1 VTGIHLD
8 AAWVRGYA
16 KLTDDSAG
24 ALDEGIRTMAIEPLS
39 EESFGQLGRQLRT
52 PQAYGKAAQLLRG
65 QLARAV
71 ESLRA
76 AADGLE
82 KVTDAYV
89 ETDAQAVRTMT
100 RGQQQ

>member
-1 VTGIHLD
+1 VPWTKASGP
-8 AAWVRGYA
+8 WR
-16 KLTDDSAG
+16 S
-24 ALDEGIRTMAIEPLS
+24 S
-39 EESFGQLGRQLRT
+39 RT